1 MNNQTLKV
9 LLIFSL
15 TIVLG
20 KGVCAQ
26 NNSEEQQISFS
37 TEPNERDTSLNRYY
51 RTLTDSVYGPNRFLA
66 IMKLAGHHI
75 DKANSDSIIQYGNKY
90 LIEIRHWNADSLA
103 KSRHFSKA
111 YYILGIG
118 SRFNGLLDNATKW
131 HIQGI
136 KEAESSLQKEFLFRN
151 KIGLANTYN
160 LKQEPQK
167 AIEILEPIIDDLVG
181 EYQILLPKAITFLG
195 DAYYVQKKYTRA
207 QEIYNNGLQKAREQ
221 KDDRQALT
229 LELKLG
235 SLAELDEDYDK
246 AFELYNTAR
255 EKGMQE
261 GFLNIYFEGTIRMGE
276 LFYREKNFDAAN
288 AALSV
293 AYFNAIQRDNL
304 YYQKEI
310 LDIQRK
316 VFNAKEDYSNAYAV
330 MTQMAGINQQI
341 AHRQQQKV
349 IKELEIQY
357 ETLEKD
363 KEISE
368 LEENQILKEAELKAQ
383 RTIKNAILIGFLV
396 VLIPVLGLLYVY
408 YQKIQAQT
416 ELAKKK
422 EEVNIQKLQA
432 LKKDQEL
439 DLIKASIE
447 AQDEERK
454 RIAQELHDSIGGNL
468 AGIKLQISGEENNTD
483 NWNTIKHQLDETYQL
498 VRNISHTLIPKKFKE
513 KPFTQ
518 LISDYIDTI
527 SINGNLKVSFHKY
540 PNEEINALKDALHL
554 QLYKIIQEL
563 MTNTIKHAQADH
575 VSINLTLTENELS
588 LLFEDNGVG
597 FDSKNTTNGIGLENV
612 NSRVQELN
620 GTLQIDSSVN
630 RGTVAVINIPIT

>member
-1 MNNQTLKV
+1 MGKV
-9 LLIFSL
+9 VF
-15 TIVLG
+15 
-20 KGVCAQ
+20 AQ
-26 NNSEEQQISFS
+26 NQSGNQQIRFS
-37 TEPNERDTSLNRYY
+37 TVPNERDTSLNRYY
-51 RTLTDSVYGPNRFLA
+51 QTLKGSEYGPNRFLA
-66 IMKLAGHHI
+66 IMKLAGYHI

-90 LIEIRHWNADSLA
+90 LREVRHWNADSIA

-136 KEAESSLQKEFLFRN
+136 KEAESSVQKEFLLRN

-167 AIEILEPIIDDLVG
+167 AIEILESIADDLVG
-181 EYQILLPKAITFLG
+181 EFQILLPKAITFLG
-195 DAYYVQKKYTRA
+195 DAYYIQKKYNRA
-207 QEIYNNGLQKAREQ
+207 QEIYKTGLQRAHEQ
-221 KDDRQALT
+221 EDARQALT

-235 SLAELDEDYDK
+235 SLAELDKQYDK

-293 AYFNAIQRDNL
+293 AYFNAIERDNL
-304 YYQKEI
+304 HYQREI
-310 LDIQRK
+310 LDIQRR

-468 AGIKLQISGEENNTD
+468 AGIKLQISGTENNTH
-483 NWNTIKHQLDETYQL
+483 NWNIIKQQLDETYQL

-513 KPFTQ
+513 KPFTE
-518 LISDYIDTI
+518 LITDYINTI

-540 PNEEINALKDALHL
+540 PKEEINALKDALHL

-563 MTNTIKHAQADH
+563 MTNTLKHAQADQ
-575 VSINLTLTENELS
+575 VSINLTLTENELT

-597 FDSKNTTNGIGLENV
+597 FDAKNTTNGIGLENV
-612 NSRVQELN
+612 KSRVEELN
-620 GTLQIDSSVN
+620 GSLQIDSSIN
-630 RGTVAVINIPIT
+630 RGTVTVINIPTT